1 MDEAKGWRDAVRVM
15 RGASLDAVIQVPS
28 EKGRA
33 TAFEFAGTGG
43 EQTWI
48 GKASLKPSG
57 TIAAHHHGR
66 HEVVLFI
73 ITGSLEIRW
82 GERLEFSTEVSPGDF
97 IYFAPY
103 VPHQERNLSNS
114 ANTEFLVV
122 RSDNER
128 IAVPIDAVAVAEP
141 EAKS

>member
-1 MDEAKGWRDAVRVM
+1 MKEANGWRDAVRVM
-15 RGASLDAVIQVPS
+15 RGASLDAAAQVPS
-28 EKGRA
+28 AKGRA
-33 TAFEFAGTGG
+33 TAFEFAGARG

-73 ITGSLEIRW
+73 IKGRLEIRW
-82 GERLEFSTEVSPGDF
+82 GERLEFSTEVSSGDF
-97 IYFAPY
+97 IYFAPH
-103 VPHQERNLSNS
+103 VPHQERNLSDS

-122 RSDNER
+122 RSDSER
-128 IAVPIDAVAVAEP
+128 IAVPIDAVACTDP
-141 EAKS
+141 EAIS

>member
-1 MDEAKGWRDAVRVM
+1 MNEANGWRDAVKVM
-15 RGASLDAVIQVPS
+15 RGASLDAARQVPS
-28 EKGRA
+28 ARGRA
-33 TAFEFAGTGG
+33 TAFEFAGTGH

-48 GKASLKPSG
+48 GKASLEPSG
-57 TIAAHHHGR
+57 TVPAHHHGR

-73 ITGSLEIRW
+73 IKGSLEIRW
-82 GERLEFSTEVSPGDF
+82 GERLEYSIEVSPGDF

-103 VPHQERNLSNS
+103 VPHQERNLSDS

-128 IAVPIDAVAVAEP
+128 IAVPIDAVACAEP
-141 EAKS
+141 EAIS